1 MLARMFGADMGTKM
15 MEYGLTAALIG
26 LAGGIA
32 ALSLLVG

>member
-1 MLARMFGADMGTKM
+1 MLARMFGADMGAKM

-32 ALSLLVG
+32 ALSLMVG

>member
-1 MLARMFGADMGTKM
+1 MLGADMSAKM

-26 LAGGIA
+26 VAGGIA